1 MLFILL
7 IVPVFIS
14 QSLASKY
21 GIQSV
26 LMIVYFSSF
35 SLLLL
40 TLFYSFKLRKKHFF
54 IIAAMFSMLVVLFCI
69 DFSDGFIS
77 YKGYKVILL
86 LFSLLILHNLSNY
99 FSTERLCASIFFI
112 FLIYIV
118 VSFLSHLLGNTNI
131 VNVGSLYIRYDL
143 TGSVTAHAV
152 LCSLY
157 IMFSSAYYLKFKSNV
172 KRLALVASSFV
183 SLYMIF
189 LTGNR
194 QSLIIL
200 ILFGFIL
207 AYQQTKQINKSLF
220 YFSIFITLFMIFFIL
235 FTLYVDSN
243 MYYRVFNLNSDDV
256 MSGRGVSVLF
266 WLDKSSTIFG
276 GLGLGY
282 IAQYGELYGGIL
294 ETYENFPHNE
304 YIRFY
309 IEGGILGLVF
319 IVTLLFVFFKLCF
332 EIIKNDENNLRAIY
346 VSAFFSVVFIMSIF
360 DNLFFDMYKSNFYY
374 LSVILFWSL
383 YRKELVQSGISKT

>member
-1 MLFILL
+1 
-7 IVPVFIS
+7 
-14 QSLASKY
+14 
-21 GIQSV
+21 
-26 LMIVYFSSF
+26 
-35 SLLLL
+35 
-40 TLFYSFKLRKKHFF
+40 
-54 IIAAMFSMLVVLFCI
+54 
-69 DFSDGFIS
+69 
-77 YKGYKVILL
+77 
-86 LFSLLILHNLSNY
+86 
-99 FSTERLCASIFFI
+99 
-112 FLIYIV
+112 
-118 VSFLSHLLGNTNI
+118 
-131 VNVGSLYIRYDL
+131 
-143 TGSVTAHAV
+143 
-152 LCSLY
+152 
-157 IMFSSAYYLKFKSNV
+157 
-172 KRLALVASSFV
+172 
-183 SLYMIF
+183 
-189 LTGNR
+189 
-194 QSLIIL
+194 
-200 ILFGFIL
+200 
-207 AYQQTKQINKSLF
+207 
-220 YFSIFITLFMIFFIL
+220 
-235 FTLYVDSN
+235 
-243 MYYRVFNLNSDDV
+243 VFNLNSDDV